1 MKDTTILLKALAD
14 ENRLRLLMAL
24 RNRELCVCQLV
35 EMLKLSP
42 PSVSKHLAML
52 KRADLVLSRK
62 EGRWI
67 YYRLPDDEASD
78 KLKRTMTW
86 LQLQLSGNK
95 QVIRDI
101 MSLRKILEEEPEAL
115 TRRQA
120 GRQAGNS

>member
-42 PSVSKHLAML
+42 PSVSKHLALL

-67 YYRLPDDEASD
+67 YYRLPDDEASEA
-78 KLKRTMTW
+78 LKRTMTW
-86 LQLQLSGNK
+86 LQLQLIGNK

-101 MSLRKILEEEPEAL
+101 MALRKILEEEPEAL

-120 GRQAGNS
+120 GN